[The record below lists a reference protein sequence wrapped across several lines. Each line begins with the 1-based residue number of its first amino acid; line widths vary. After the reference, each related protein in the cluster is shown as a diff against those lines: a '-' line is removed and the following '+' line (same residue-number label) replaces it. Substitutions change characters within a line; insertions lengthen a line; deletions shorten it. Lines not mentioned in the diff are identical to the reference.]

1 MNELRFIGRFPPKNP
16 VNSREKIYLRSHR
29 LWFAL
34 NWHHGEYVALS
45 FKMTP
50 TLCQSNTMLAIPY
63 SEHESCIFVC
73 YNTLRFVD
81 NGIVLGPVHPLFK
94 YHWSG
99 ICWEI
104 AGKVMPDQWN
114 DRLV

>member
-1 MNELRFIGRFPPKNP
+1 MNELRFIGRFSPKNP

-50 TLCQSNTMLAIPY
+50 TLYQSNTMLAIPY